1 MLEDGQEG
9 KEKENEKDVEER
21 ERERCLRL
29 EKNVKTEM
37 KCMEPGSR
45 HKEQWWDIV
54 SRINFL
60 SSCLS

>member
-21 ERERCLRL
+21 EREMF
-29 EKNVKTEM
+29 EIGKNVKTEM

-45 HKEQWWDIV
+45 HQEQWWDIV

-60 SSCLS
+60 SYCLS